1 MQKKEHIIDEYL
13 KLFDVFCENYLEE
26 LPFNGREEQGIIDAN
41 IFCKEIKPQFK
52 ELIYYFLNDKKK
64 FQKLTTDI
72 GKQLYKNNLSI
83 AFIVDIINTLFFKV
97 INYMNTEHFPNY
109 FIDYANQFMQKFTN
123 FIALGFILESLPE
136 KEKKLKAKLSSDITQ
151 NLLAHFSGLKSVL
164 LKEDYQIEELANC
177 PITNY
182 MQSLEFRI
190 ICRKLDICKESNRI
204 HSLIH
209 TYLKLFKT
217 YFDKEKYLPAYLILI
232 TLYFLFEKLGEIF
245 NNIESVKRNISLEE
259 IISYILGEK
268 KEIFLFIIDPREI
281 SFLNKVFGYTVG
293 DNIFHSLTKKLINLV
308 PNNKRQAVIKCSYG
322 AICVISHNPE
332 IDYENIFLKL
342 KKLIKE
348 EFKSLL
354 IKIDISGFLLKIPED
369 TNLSK
374 EGLLNTIRFAIRESK
389 KNPANLFILDL
400 KKLDNYK
407 KIAIFRSLYEDL
419 VEKLSSGKLGLAIQG
434 IYNLKT
440 KNISHHEILVR
451 LRNNKGGIIPAC
463 EFIDLIYEYRL
474 IDLLDV
480 MVLKKVVENANL
492 FRGKFI
498 FINISP
504 RTFKVSPSFEEVKKL
519 SEQLKKKGLKFGFEI
534 TEQATIED
542 FDIIVKFFNKIQVP
556 ISIDDFGTGYSSF
569 SHFVEIIE
577 RVPVKFLKIDGSYVR
592 KIPESEK
599 AEKIVKTVNSM
610 AHSLNI
616 ETVAEFAENE
626 KIVGKL
632 EKLGVDY
639 AQGYYFEKPR
649 ILV

>member
-1 MQKKEHIIDEYL
+1 MRMKHLIDEYL
-13 KLFDVFCENYLEE
+13 KLFDIFCESYLDE
-26 LPFNGREEQGIIDAN
+26 LSLNIREKQGIIDVSS
-41 IFCKEIKPQFK
+41 FCKEIKPQFK
-52 ELIYYFLNDKKK
+52 ELMNYFFNDKKK
-64 FQKLTTDI
+64 FERLVINI
-72 GKQLYKNNLSI
+72 GRQLYQKDLSI

-97 INYMNTEHFPNY
+97 INYINTEHLPNHL
-109 FIDYANQFMQKFTN
+109 IDYANQFMQKFTN
-123 FIALGFILESLPE
+123 FVALGFILESLPE
-136 KEKKLKAKLSSDITQ
+136 KEKKLKAKLSSDVAQ
-151 NLLAHFSGLKSVL
+151 NLLVHFSRLKSVL
-164 LKEDYQIEELANC
+164 LKEDYQVEELANC

-182 MQSLEFRI
+182 MQSLEFKI
-190 ICRKLDICKESNRI
+190 ICHKLDICEESNRI

-217 YFDKEKYLPAYLILI
+217 YFNEEKYLPAYLILI

-245 NNIESVKRNISLEE
+245 NNIESVKRNTSLEE
-259 IISYILGEK
+259 IISFILGEK
-268 KEIFLFIIDPREI
+268 KEIFLFVIDPREI

-293 DNIFHSLTKKLINLV
+293 DNIFHSLTKKLVSLV

-322 AICVISHNPE
+322 AVCVISYNTE
-332 IDYENIFLKL
+332 IDYEKIFLKL

-348 EFKSLL
+348 EFKSLP
-354 IKIDISGFLLKIPED
+354 IKIDISGFLLRIPED

-407 KIAIFRSLYEDL
+407 KIAIFKSLYEDL

-440 KNISHHEILVR
+440 KTISHYEILVR
-451 LRNNKGGIIPAC
+451 LRNNKGEIIPAC
-463 EFIDLIYEYRL
+463 EFIDLVYEYRL

-480 MVLKKVVENANL
+480 MVLKKIVKNANL
-492 FRGKFI
+492 FKDKFI
-498 FINISP
+498 FVNISP
-504 RTFKVSPSFEEVKKL
+504 RTFKISPSFEEVKKL
-519 SEQLKKKGLKFGFEI
+519 SEQMKKKGLKFGFEI

-542 FDIIVKFFNKIQVP
+542 FDIIVDFFNKMRIP

-577 RVPVKFLKIDGSYVR
+577 RVPVELLKIDGSYVK
-592 KIPESEK
+592 KIPESGK

-616 ETVAEFAENE
+616 KTVAEFAENE
-626 KIVGKL
+626 KIVEKL

-639 AQGYYFEKPR
+639 AQGYYFEEPK